1 MASSGNFSTNKYSTS
16 SHGTIGLNLSWS
28 IQSQSIQNNTSTIK
42 WTLKS
47 NGTMSSGYYV
57 QAGPVTVVIGGKTV
71 LNTKSRFNMRGGGG
85 YSESGTITIAHSED
99 GSKSVSMSVKAAI
112 YSASVN
118 CTGSKSYTLTKINRC
133 ALINSA
139 TDFNDEGNPT
149 ITYSNPAGGD
159 LVSGIMARLKWLN
172 ADGVTE
178 ETTDW
183 SDQLSDEGGT
193 YTFDLDSYRNA
204 LRAACPGSNSLS
216 VTVDLKSTMSGTEY
230 HDTKVIQMS
239 IVNAAPQAGAVTFE
253 DTNSAVSGVT
263 GDDQIDDQIIVQGQS
278 TLHIVTAV
286 STALKGASI
295 SSYVINFNG
304 VNYDITSDRY
314 LDIIKPPYSGTFVA
328 TVTTT
333 DSRGNTATATATIV
347 ITPWAAPSAD
357 CTAERVNGFETNTV
371 LTVDGTISTVTGS
384 SMTISE
390 RHRKVGDSWI
400 GPNPVTDNTPT
411 TLSLDYTDEWEI
423 EVSVS
428 DSFTTSTPTVYVLPV
443 GKGIPPAFVD
453 VDLNSLGVNGFP
465 DDNDQLFVGGNGHI
479 KVEDA
484 PNSGAVIL
492 PHKYSSTPQIVG
504 YWTDGRAIWEET
516 IDLSSSV
523 TINANAWNN
532 SVYTFD
538 TAVTVLNAEVYYI
551 DSQAGVI
558 NHWAFMASGT
568 SSDGLKLWLYNPRDA
583 SCVVT
588 RIVVRYLKPST

>member
-28 IQSQSIQNNTSTIK
+28 IQSQSIENNTSTIK

-71 LNTKSRFNMRGGGG
+71 LNTKSRFNMRGSGG
-85 YSESGTITIAHSED
+85 YSESGTITIAHNED

-118 CTGSKSYTLTKINRC
+118 CTGSKSYTLTKINRY

-178 ETTDW
+178 EATDW
-183 SDQLSDEGGT
+183 SDQLSDDGGT
-193 YTFDLDSYRNA
+193 YTFDLDSYRTA
-204 LRAACPGSNSLS
+204 LRAACPDSNSLS
-216 VTVDLKSTMSGTEY
+216 VTVDLKSTMNGTEY

-253 DTNSAVSGVT
+253 DTNSSVSAIT
-263 GDDQIDDQIIVQGQS
+263 GDDQIIVQGQS
-278 TLHIVTAV
+278 TLHIVTAA

-333 DSRGNTATATATIV
+333 DSRGNTATATVAIV

-384 SMTISE
+384 SMAISE
-390 RHRKVGDSWI
+390 RHRKIGGSWI

-428 DSFTTSTPTVYVLPV
+428 DSFTTLTPTVYVLPV

-453 VDLNSLGVNGFP
+453 VDKNSLGVNGFP
-465 DDNDQLFVGGNGHI
+465 DDDDQLFVGGNGHI
-479 KVEDA
+479 KVQDV
-484 PNSGAVIL
+484 PNNGAVIL

-523 TINANAWNN
+523 TVNANAWNN

-551 DSQAGVI
+551 DSQTGVI
-558 NHWAFMASGT
+558 NHWAFMATGT
-568 SSDGLKLWLYNPRDA
+568 STDGLKLCLFNSRDV

>member
-99 GSKSVSMSVKAAI
+99 GSESVSMSVKAAI

-139 TDFNDEGNPT
+139 PDFNDEGNPT

-193 YTFDLDSYRNA
+193 YTFDLDGYRNA

-253 DTNSAVSGVT
+253 DTNSAVSGIT
-263 GDDQIDDQIIVQGQS
+263 GDDQIIVQGQS
-278 TLHIVTAV
+278 TLHIVTAA

-347 ITPWAAPSAD
+347 ITPWTAPSAD
-357 CTAERVNGFETNTV
+357 CTVERVNGFETNTV
-371 LTVDGTISTVTGS
+371 LTVDGTISAVTGS
-384 SMTISE
+384 SMEISE
-390 RHRKVGDSWI
+390 RHRKAGGSWI
-400 GPNPVTDNTPT
+400 GPNPVTNNTPT
-411 TLSLDYTDEWEI
+411 TLSLDYADEWEI

-428 DSFTTSTPTVYVLPV
+428 DSFTTLTPTVYVLPV

-453 VDLNSLGVNGFP
+453 VDLNSFGVNGFP

-479 KVEDA
+479 KVEDV

-551 DSQAGVI
+551 DSQTGVI

-588 RIVVRYLKPST
+588 RITVRYLKPST

>member
-1 MASSGNFSTNKYSTS
+1 MASSGNFSTNKYSGS
-16 SHGTIGLNLSWS
+16 LGTCGLNLSWS
-28 IQSQSIQNNTSTIK
+28 ITSQNIVNNTSTIH
-42 WTLKS
+42 WVLKS
-47 NGTMSSGYYV
+47 NGTMGSGSWYK
-57 QAGPVTVVIGGKTV
+57 AGPVTVVIGGKTV
-71 LNTKSRFNMRGGGG
+71 LSISSRFNMNGSGGFSRNGNVV
-85 YSESGTITIAHSED
+85 ITHNED

-118 CTGSKSYTLTKINRC
+118 CTGSKSYTLTKINRY

-172 ADGVTE
+172 TDGVTE

-193 YTFDLDSYRNA
+193 YIFDLDSYRNA
-204 LRAACPGSNSLS
+204 LRAACPDSNSLS

-253 DTNSAVSGVT
+253 DTNSVVSGVT
-263 GDDQIDDQIIVQGQS
+263 GDDQIIVQGQS
-278 TLHIVTAV
+278 TLHIVTAA

-357 CTAERVNGFETNTV
+357 CTAERVNGFETDTV

-384 SMTISE
+384 SMAISE
-390 RHRKVGDSWI
+390 RHRKAGGAWI

-428 DSFTTSTPTVYVLPV
+428 DSFTTSTPTIYVLPV
-443 GKGIPPAFVD
+443 GKGIPPVFVD
-453 VDLNSLGVNGFP
+453 VDMNSFGVNGFP
-465 DDNDQLFVGGNGHI
+465 DDDDQLFVGGNGHI
-479 KVEDA
+479 KVEDV

-492 PHKYSSTPQIVG
+492 PHRYSSTPQIVG

-523 TINANAWNN
+523 TVNANTWNN
-532 SVYTFD
+532 AVYTFD
-538 TAVTVLNAEVYYI
+538 SAVTVVNAEVYYI
-551 DSQAGVI
+551 DSQTGII

-568 SSDGLKLWLYNPRDA
+568 SSDGLKLCLYNSRDV

-588 RIVVRYLKPST
+588 RITVRYLKPST

>member
-1 MASSGNFSTNKYSTS
+1 MASSGNFSTNKYNTS
-16 SHGTIGLNLSWS
+16 NHGTIGLNLSWS
-28 IQSQSIQNNTSTIK
+28 IQSQSIQNNTSKIK
-42 WTLKS
+42 WTLTS

-85 YSESGTITIAHSED
+85 YSESGTITIAHNED

-139 TDFNDEGNPT
+139 TDFDDEGNPT

-183 SDQLSDEGGT
+183 SEQLSDEGGT

-204 LRAACPGSNSLS
+204 LRAACPDSNSLP

-263 GDDQIDDQIIVQGQS
+263 GDDQIIVQGQS
-278 TLHIVTAV
+278 TLHIVTAA

-304 VNYDITSDRY
+304 VNYDITSDRC

-333 DSRGNTATATATIV
+333 DSRGNTATATTTIV

-384 SMTISE
+384 SMAISE
-390 RHRKVGDSWI
+390 RHRKAGGSWI

-428 DSFTTSTPTVYVLPV
+428 DSFTTSTPTVYVLLV

-453 VDLNSLGVNGFP
+453 VDMNSFGVNGFP
-465 DDNDQLFVGGNGHI
+465 DDDDQLFVGGNGHI
-479 KVEDA
+479 KVEDV

-523 TINANAWNN
+523 TVNANAWNN
-532 SVYTFD
+532 AVYTFGS
-538 TAVTVLNAEVYYI
+538 AVTVLNAEVYYI
-551 DSQAGVI
+551 DSQTGAI
-558 NHWAFMASGT
+558 NHWAFMATGT
-568 SSDGLKLWLYNPRDA
+568 STDGLKLWLYNPRDA

>member
-1 MASSGNFSTNKYSTS
+1 M
-16 SHGTIGLNLSWS
+16 
-28 IQSQSIQNNTSTIK
+28 
-42 WTLKS
+42 KS
-47 NGTMSSGYYV
+47 NGTMGSGQWYK
-57 QAGPVTVVIGGKTV
+57 AGPVTVVIGGKTV
-71 LNTKSRFNMRGGGG
+71 LSISSRFNMNGSGGFSRNGNVV
-85 YSESGTITIAHSED
+85 ITHNED

-118 CTGSKSYTLTKINRC
+118 CTGSKSYTLTKINRY

-193 YTFDLDSYRNA
+193 YTFGLDSYRNA
-204 LRAACPGSNSLS
+204 LRAACPDSNSLS

-263 GDDQIDDQIIVQGQS
+263 GDDQIIVQGQS
-278 TLHIVTAV
+278 TLHIVTAA

-357 CTAERVNGFETNTV
+357 CTAERVNGFETDTV

-384 SMTISE
+384 SMAISE
-390 RHRKVGDSWI
+390 RHRKVGGSWI

-428 DSFTTSTPTVYVLPV
+428 DSFTASTPTVYVLPV

-453 VDLNSLGVNGFP
+453 VDMNSFGVNGFP
-465 DDNDQLFVGGNGHI
+465 DDDDQLFVGGNGHI
-479 KVEDA
+479 KLEDI
-484 PNSGAVIL
+484 PNNGAVIL

-532 SVYTFD
+532 AVYTFD
-538 TAVTVLNAEVYYI
+538 SAVTVVNAEVYYI
-551 DSQAGVI
+551 DSQTGVI
-558 NHWAFMASGT
+558 NHWAFMATGT
-568 SSDGLKLWLYNPRDA
+568 STDGLKLCLYNSRDV

>member
-139 TDFNDEGNPT
+139 TDFDDEGNPT

-159 LVSGIMARLKWLN
+159 LVSDIMARLKWLN

-193 YTFDLDSYRNA
+193 YTFDLDIYRNA
-204 LRAACPGSNSLS
+204 LRTACPDRNSLP
-216 VTVDLKSTMSGTEY
+216 VTVDLKSTMNGTEY

-263 GDDQIDDQIIVQGQS
+263 GDDQIIVQGQS
-278 TLHIVTAV
+278 TLHIVTAA

-347 ITPWAAPSAD
+347 ITPWAAPSAE
-357 CTAERVNGFETNTV
+357 CTAERVNGFETNTI

-384 SMTISE
+384 SMAISE
-390 RHRKVGDSWI
+390 RHRKVGGSWI

-428 DSFTTSTPTVYVLPV
+428 DSFTASTPTVYVLPV

-453 VDLNSLGVNGFP
+453 VDMNSFGVNGFP
-465 DDNDQLFVGGNGHI
+465 DDDDQLFVGGNGHI
-479 KVEDA
+479 KVEDV

-523 TINANAWNN
+523 TVNANAWNN
-532 SVYTFD
+532 AVYTFG

-551 DSQAGVI
+551 DSQTGAI
-558 NHWAFMASGT
+558 NHWAFMATGT
-568 SSDGLKLWLYNPRDA
+568 STDGLKLWLYNPRDA

>member
-1 MASSGNFSTNKYSTS
+1 MASSGNFSTNKYSGS
-16 SHGTIGLNLSWS
+16 LGTCGLNLSWS
-28 IQSQSIQNNTSTIK
+28 ITSQNIVNNTSTIH
-42 WTLKS
+42 WVLKS
-47 NGTMSSGYYV
+47 NGTMGSGPWYK
-57 QAGPVTVVIGGKTV
+57 AGPVTVAIGGKTV
-71 LNTKSRFNMRGGGG
+71 LSISSRFNMNGSGGFSRNGNVV
-85 YSESGTITIAHSED
+85 ITHNED

-118 CTGSKSYTLTKINRC
+118 CTGSKSYTLTKINRY

-149 ITYSNPAGGD
+149 ITYSNPAGGE

-183 SDQLSDEGGT
+183 SNQLNDEGGT

-204 LRAACPGSNSLS
+204 LRAACPDSNSLS

-253 DTNSAVSGVT
+253 DTNSVVSGVT
-263 GDDQIDDQIIVQGQS
+263 GDDQIIVQGQS
-278 TLHIVTAV
+278 TLHIVTAA
-286 STALKGASI
+286 STALKGANI

-347 ITPWAAPSAD
+347 ITPWTAPSAD

-371 LTVDGTISTVTGS
+371 LTVDGTISAVTGS
-384 SMTISE
+384 SMAISE
-390 RHRKVGDSWI
+390 RHRKIGGSWI
-400 GPNPVTDNTPT
+400 GPNPVTDNTPM

-453 VDLNSLGVNGFP
+453 VDMNSFGVNGFP
-465 DDNDQLFVGGNGHI
+465 DDDDQLFVGGNGHI
-479 KVEDA
+479 KVEDV

-492 PHKYSSTPQIVG
+492 PHKYTSTPQIVG
-504 YWTDGRAIWEET
+504 YWADGRAIWEET

-523 TINANAWNN
+523 TVNANAWNN

-551 DSQAGVI
+551 DSQTGVI
-558 NHWAFMASGT
+558 NHWAFMATGT
-568 SSDGLKLWLYNPRDA
+568 STDGLKLCLYNSRDA

>member
-1 MASSGNFSTNKYSTS
+1 MASSGNFSTNKYSGS
-16 SHGTIGLNLSWS
+16 LGTCGLNLSWS
-28 IQSQSIQNNTSTIK
+28 ITSQSIVNNTSTIH
-42 WTLKS
+42 WVLKS
-47 NGTMSSGYYV
+47 NGTMGSGQWYK
-57 QAGPVTVVIGGKTV
+57 AGPVTVVIGGKTV
-71 LNTKSRFNMRGGGG
+71 LKISSRFEMNGSGGFSRNGNVV
-85 YSESGTITIAHSED
+85 ITHNED

-118 CTGSKSYTLTKINRC
+118 CTGSKSYTLTKIDRY

-263 GDDQIDDQIIVQGQS
+263 GDDQIIVQGQS
-278 TLHIVTAV
+278 TLHIVTAA

-371 LTVDGTISTVTGS
+371 LTVDGTISAVTGS
-384 SMTISE
+384 SMEISE
-390 RHRKVGDSWI
+390 RHRKAGGSWI
-400 GPNPVTDNTPT
+400 GPNPVTNNTPT
-411 TLSLDYTDEWEI
+411 TLSLDYADEWEI

-428 DSFTTSTPTVYVLPV
+428 DSFTTLTPTVYVLPV

-453 VDLNSLGVNGFP
+453 VDLNSFGVNGFP
-465 DDNDQLFVGGNGHI
+465 DDDDQLFVGGNGHI
-479 KVEDA
+479 KVEDV

-532 SVYTFD
+532 AVYTFD
-538 TAVTVLNAEVYYI
+538 SAVTVLNAEVYYI
-551 DSQAGVI
+551 DSQTSVI
-558 NHWAFMASGT
+558 NHWAFMATGT
-568 SSDGLKLWLYNPRDA
+568 STDGLKLCLYNSRDV

>member
-28 IQSQSIQNNTSTIK
+28 IQSQSIENNTSTIK

-71 LNTKSRFNMRGGGG
+71 LNTKSRFNMRGSGG
-85 YSESGTITIAHSED
+85 YSESGTITIAHNED

-118 CTGSKSYTLTKINRC
+118 CTGSKSYTLTKIDRY

-139 TDFNDEGNPT
+139 TDFDDESNPT

-178 ETTDW
+178 EATDW

-193 YTFDLDSYRNA
+193 YTFDLDSYRTA
-204 LRAACPGSNSLS
+204 LRAACPDSNSLS
-216 VTVDLKSTMSGTEY
+216 VTVDLKSTMNGTEY

-253 DTNSAVSGVT
+253 DTNSSVSGIT
-263 GDDQIDDQIIVQGQS
+263 GDDQIIVQGQS
-278 TLHIVTAV
+278 TLHIVTAA

-333 DSRGNTATATATIV
+333 DSRGNTATAMATIV

-357 CTAERVNGFETNTV
+357 CTAERVNGFETSTV

-384 SMTISE
+384 SMSISE
-390 RHRKVGDSWI
+390 RHRKAGGSWI

-453 VDLNSLGVNGFP
+453 VDMNSFGVNGFP
-465 DDNDQLFVGGNGHI
+465 DDDDQLFVGGNGHI
-479 KVEDA
+479 KVEDV

-532 SVYTFD
+532 AVYTFD

-551 DSQAGVI
+551 DSQTGVI
-558 NHWAFMASGT
+558 NHWAFMATGT
-568 SSDGLKLWLYNPRDA
+568 STDGLKLCLYNSRDV
-583 SCVVT
+583 SCAVT

>member
-1 MASSGNFSTNKYSTS
+1 MASSGNFSTNKYSGS
-16 SHGTIGLNLSWS
+16 LGTCGLNLSWS
-28 IQSQSIQNNTSTIK
+28 ITSQSIVNNTSTIH
-42 WTLKS
+42 WVLKS
-47 NGTMSSGYYV
+47 NGTMGSGSWYK
-57 QAGPVTVVIGGKTV
+57 AGPVTVVIGGKTV
-71 LNTKSRFNMRGGGG
+71 LSISSRFNMNGSGGFSRNGNVV
-85 YSESGTITIAHSED
+85 ITHNED

-118 CTGSKSYTLTKINRC
+118 CTGSKSYTLTKINRY

-172 ADGVTE
+172 ADGATE

-204 LRAACPGSNSLS
+204 LRAACPDSNSLS

-263 GDDQIDDQIIVQGQS
+263 GDDQIIVQGQS
-278 TLHIVTAV
+278 TLHIVTAA

-295 SSYVINFNG
+295 SSYAINFNG

-357 CTAERVNGFETNTV
+357 STAERVNGFETDTV

-384 SMTISE
+384 SMAISE
-390 RHRKVGDSWI
+390 RHRKVGGSWI
-400 GPNPVTDNTPT
+400 GPNPVTNNTPT
-411 TLSLDYTDEWEI
+411 TLSLDYADEWEI

-428 DSFTTSTPTVYVLPV
+428 DSFTTLTPTVYVLPV

-453 VDLNSLGVNGFP
+453 VDLNSFGVNGFP
-465 DDNDQLFVGGNGHI
+465 DDNNQLFVGGNGHI
-479 KVEDA
+479 KVKDV
-484 PNSGAVIL
+484 PNRGAVIL

-523 TINANAWNN
+523 TVNANAWNN
-532 SVYTFD
+532 AVYTFD
-538 TAVTVLNAEVYYI
+538 SAVTVLNAEVYYI
-551 DSQAGVI
+551 DSQTSVI
-558 NHWAFMASGT
+558 NHWAFMATGT
-568 SSDGLKLWLYNPRDA
+568 STDGLKLCLYNSRDV

>member
-1 MASSGNFSTNKYSTS
+1 MASSGNFSTNKYSGS
-16 SHGTIGLNLSWS
+16 LGTCGLNLSWS
-28 IQSQSIQNNTSTIK
+28 TTSQSIVNNTSTIH
-42 WTLKS
+42 WVLKS
-47 NGTMSSGYYV
+47 NGTMGSGSWYK
-57 QAGPVTVVIGGKTV
+57 AGPVTVVIGGKTV
-71 LNTKSRFNMRGGGG
+71 LSISSRFNMNGSGGFSRNGNVV
-85 YSESGTITIAHSED
+85 ITHNED

-118 CTGSKSYTLTKINRC
+118 CTGSKSYTLTKINRY

-178 ETTDW
+178 EATDW

-204 LRAACPGSNSLS
+204 LRAACPDSNSLS

-263 GDDQIDDQIIVQGQS
+263 GDDQIIVQGQS
-278 TLHIVTAV
+278 TLHIVTAA

-357 CTAERVNGFETNTV
+357 CTAERVNGFETDTV

-384 SMTISE
+384 SMAISE
-390 RHRKVGDSWI
+390 RHRKAGGSWI

-453 VDLNSLGVNGFP
+453 VDMNSFGVNGFP
-465 DDNDQLFVGGNGHI
+465 DDDDQLFVGGNGHI
-479 KVEDA
+479 KLEDV

-492 PHKYSSTPQIVG
+492 PHRYSSTPQIVG

-532 SVYTFD
+532 AVYTFD
-538 TAVTVLNAEVYYI
+538 SAVTVLNAEVYYI
-551 DSQAGVI
+551 DSQTSVI
-558 NHWAFMASGT
+558 NHWAFMATGT
-568 SSDGLKLWLYNPRDA
+568 STDGLKLCLYNSRDV

>member
-1 MASSGNFSTNKYSTS
+1 MASSGNFSTNKYSGS
-16 SHGTIGLNLSWS
+16 LGTCGLNLSWS
-28 IQSQSIQNNTSTIK
+28 TTSQSIVNNTSTIH
-42 WTLKS
+42 WVLKS
-47 NGTMSSGYYV
+47 NGTMGSGSWYK
-57 QAGPVTVVIGGKTV
+57 AGPVTVVIGGKTV
-71 LNTKSRFNMRGGGG
+71 LSISSRFNMNGSGGFSRNGNVV
-85 YSESGTITIAHSED
+85 ITHNED

-118 CTGSKSYTLTKINRC
+118 CTGSKSYTLTKINRY

-178 ETTDW
+178 EATDW

-204 LRAACPGSNSLS
+204 LRAACPDSNSLS

-263 GDDQIDDQIIVQGQS
+263 GDDQIIVQGQS
-278 TLHIVTAV
+278 TLHIVTAA

-357 CTAERVNGFETNTV
+357 CTAERVNGFETDTV

-384 SMTISE
+384 SMAISE
-390 RHRKVGDSWI
+390 RHRKVGGSWI

-453 VDLNSLGVNGFP
+453 VDMNSFGVNGFP
-465 DDNDQLFVGGNGHI
+465 DDDDQLFVGGNGHI
-479 KVEDA
+479 KLEDV

-492 PHKYSSTPQIVG
+492 PHRYSSTPQIVG

-532 SVYTFD
+532 AVYTFD
-538 TAVTVLNAEVYYI
+538 SAVTVLNAEVYYI
-551 DSQAGVI
+551 DSQTSVI
-558 NHWAFMASGT
+558 NHWAFMATGT
-568 SSDGLKLWLYNPRDA
+568 STDGLKLCLYNSRDV

>member
-1 MASSGNFSTNKYSTS
+1 MASSGNFSTNKYSGS
-16 SHGTIGLNLSWS
+16 LGTCGLNLSWS
-28 IQSQSIQNNTSTIK
+28 ITSQSIVNNTSTIH
-42 WTLKS
+42 WVLKS
-47 NGTMSSGYYV
+47 NGTMGSGQWYK
-57 QAGPVTVVIGGKTV
+57 AGPVTVVIGGKTV
-71 LNTKSRFNMRGGGG
+71 LSISSRFNMNGSGGFSRNGNVV
-85 YSESGTITIAHSED
+85 ITHNED

-118 CTGSKSYTLTKINRC
+118 CTGSKSYTLTKINRY

-204 LRAACPGSNSLS
+204 LRAACPDSNSLS

-253 DTNSAVSGVT
+253 DINSAVSGVT
-263 GDDQIDDQIIVQGQS
+263 GDDQIIVQGQS
-278 TLHIVTAV
+278 TLHIVTAA

-357 CTAERVNGFETNTV
+357 CTAERVNGFETDTV
-371 LTVDGTISTVTGS
+371 LTVDGTISAVTGS
-384 SMTISE
+384 SMAISE
-390 RHRKVGDSWI
+390 RHRKVGGSWI

-428 DSFTTSTPTVYVLPV
+428 DSFTALTPTVYVLPV

-453 VDLNSLGVNGFP
+453 VDMNSFGVNGFP
-465 DDNDQLFVGGNGHI
+465 DDDDQLFVGGNGHI
-479 KVEDA
+479 KVEDI

-492 PHKYSSTPQIVG
+492 PHRYSSTPQIVG

-523 TINANAWNN
+523 TVNANAWNN
-532 SVYTFD
+532 AVYTFD
-538 TAVTVLNAEVYYI
+538 TAVTVVNAEVYYI
-551 DSQAGVI
+551 DSQTGVI

-568 SSDGLKLWLYNPRDA
+568 STDGLKLCLYNSRDV

>member
-28 IQSQSIQNNTSTIK
+28 IQSQSIENNTSTIK

-71 LNTKSRFNMRGGGG
+71 LNTKSRFNMRGSGG
-85 YSESGTITIAHSED
+85 YSESGTITIAHNED

-118 CTGSKSYTLTKINRC
+118 CTGSKTYSLNKINRY
-133 ALINSA
+133 ALISSA
-139 TDFNDEGNPT
+139 TDFDDEGNPT
-149 ITYSNPAGGD
+149 VIYTNPAGD
-159 LVSGIMARLKWLN
+159 MVSDIFVRLKWLN
-172 ADGVTE
+172 ADGVTQE
-178 ETTDW
+178 ATAW
-183 SDQLSDEGGT
+183 SSELDGSGGS
-193 YTFDLDSYRNA
+193 YTFDLTDYRTA
-204 LRAACPGSNSLS
+204 LRAACPNSNSLA
-216 VTVDLKSTMSGTEY
+216 VTVDLKSTLTVSGVSTEY
-230 HDTKVIQMS
+230 HSEKAITMS

-253 DTNSAVSGVT
+253 DTDSAVSGIT
-263 GDDQIDDQIIVQGQS
+263 GDDQIIVQGQS
-278 TLHIVTAV
+278 TLHIVTAA

-333 DSRGNTATATATIV
+333 DSRGNTATATAAIV

-357 CTAERVNGFETNTV
+357 CTAERINGFETNTV

-384 SMTISE
+384 SMAISE
-390 RHRKVGDSWI
+390 RHRKVGGSWI

-428 DSFTTSTPTVYVLPV
+428 DSFTTLTPTVYVLPV

-453 VDLNSLGVNGFP
+453 VDMNSFGVNGFP
-465 DDNDQLFVGGNGHI
+465 DDDDQLFVGGNGHI
-479 KVEDA
+479 KVQDV

-504 YWTDGRAIWEET
+504 YWIDGRAIWEET

-523 TINANAWNN
+523 TVNANAWNN
-532 SVYTFD
+532 TVYTFD

-551 DSQAGVI
+551 DSQTGVI

-568 SSDGLKLWLYNPRDA
+568 STDGLKLCLYNSRDV

>member
-28 IQSQSIQNNTSTIK
+28 IQSQSIENNTSTIR

-71 LNTKSRFNMRGGGG
+71 LNTKSRFSMRGSGG
-85 YSESGTITIAHSED
+85 YSESGTTTIVHNED

-118 CTGSKSYTLTKINRC
+118 CTGSKSYALTKINRY

-183 SDQLSDEGGT
+183 SDQLNDEGGT

-204 LRAACPGSNSLS
+204 LRAACPDSNSLS

-230 HDTKVIQMS
+230 HDTKVIKMS

-253 DTNSAVSGVT
+253 DANSAVSGVT
-263 GDDQIDDQIIVQGQS
+263 GDDQIIVQGQS
-278 TLHIVTAV
+278 TLHIVTAA

-314 LDIIKPPYSGTFVA
+314 LDIIKPSYSGTFVA

-371 LTVDGTISTVTGS
+371 LTVDGTISTVPGS
-384 SMTISE
+384 SMAISE
-390 RHRKVGDSWI
+390 RHRKVGGSWI

-453 VDLNSLGVNGFP
+453 VDMNSFGVNGFP
-465 DDNDQLFVGGNGHI
+465 DDDDQLFVGGNGHI
-479 KVEDA
+479 KVEDI
-484 PNSGAVIL
+484 PNNGAVIL

-532 SVYTFD
+532 AVYTFD
-538 TAVTVLNAEVYYI
+538 SAVTVVNAEVYYI
-551 DSQAGVI
+551 ASQTGII

-568 SSDGLKLWLYNPRDA
+568 STDGLKLCLYNSRDA
-583 SCVVT
+583 SCEVT